1 MTQQLDT
8 IDPTVLRIDG
18 GGGVSLLGGRRGD
31 GRLAFPPP
39 ETDPDCREEELPRLG
54 TLWSW
59 TVQRFRPKSPPYA
72 GPEAFQPYAV
82 GYVDLGEVIVE
93 ARLIGSWEALHIGMA
108 MVLVAETFELADGP
122 DRLTFAFAPAGE
134 SA

>member
-1 MTQQLDT
+1 MASMET
-8 IDPTVLRIDG
+8 IDPGLLRLDPDG
-18 GGGVSLLGGRRGD
+18 GISLLAGRRPD
-31 GRLAFPPP
+31 GGIVFPL
-39 ETDPDCREEELPRLG
+39 PDGESGCRVEALPRQG

>member
-1 MTQQLDT
+1 LASMET
-8 IDPTVLRIDG
+8 IDPGLLRLDPDG
-18 GGGVSLLGGRRGD
+18 GISLLAGRRPD
-31 GRLAFPPP
+31 GGIVFPL
-39 ETDPDCREEELPRLG
+39 PDGESGCRVEALPRQG

>member
-1 MTQQLDT
+1 MMSAEVIDSSLLRLDA
-8 IDPTVLRIDG
+8 G
-18 GGGVSLLGGRRGD
+18 GGISLLAGRRPD
-31 GRLAFPPP
+31 GRIMFPLPDADP
-39 ETDPDCREEELPRLG
+39 ECTVEALPRTG

-93 ARLIGSWEALHIGMA
+93 ARLIGPWESLRIGMP
-108 MVLVAETFELADGP
+108 MVLVAEPFVLTDGEA
-122 DRLTFAFAPAGE
+122 RLTFAFAPAGE
-134 SA
+134 NA

>member
-1 MTQQLDT
+1 MASAET
-8 IDPTVLRIDG
+8 IDARLLRLDADG
-18 GGGVSLLGGRRGD
+18 SISLLAGRRPD
-31 GRLAFPPP
+31 GRIIFPLPDAEP
-39 ETDPDCREEELPRLG
+39 ECAVEALPRRG

-93 ARLIGSWEALHIGMA
+93 ARLIGPWEGLRLGMP
-108 MVLVAETFELADGP
+108 MVLVAETFPFANGEA
-122 DRLTFAFAPAGE
+122 RVTFAFTPAGD

>member
-1 MTQQLDT
+1 MASADMIDSRLLRLDA
-8 IDPTVLRIDG
+8 DG
-18 GGGVSLLGGRRGD
+18 GISLLAGRKPD
-31 GRLAFPPP
+31 GRIVFPLP
-39 ETDPDCREEELPRLG
+39 ETDPECTVEALPRNG

-82 GYVDLGEVIVE
+82 AYVDLGEVIVE
-93 ARLIGSWEALHIGMA
+93 ARLVGSWLNLRIGMR
-108 MVLVAETFELADGP
+108 MELVAETFPLANGDT
-122 DRLTFAFAPAGE
+122 RLTFAFAPAGD